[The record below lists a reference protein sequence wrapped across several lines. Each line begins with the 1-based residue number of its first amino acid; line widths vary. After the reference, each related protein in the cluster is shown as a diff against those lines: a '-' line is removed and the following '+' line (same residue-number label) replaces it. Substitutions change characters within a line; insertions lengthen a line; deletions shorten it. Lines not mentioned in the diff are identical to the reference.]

1 MSDLQNASTNVRPT
15 IPAWA
20 FVAYSIAALL
30 MAVVFI
36 PAFAMATGLT
46 SHVTLPGTVVA
57 VISAGISGWAFI
69 ACPRRP
75 FFAKAICFAL
85 FIPLAFA
92 GLDCAVRYVMF
103 GIK

>member
-1 MSDLQNASTNVRPT
+1 MSNSQNHSATVRPNV
-15 IPAWA
+15 PGWA

-30 MAVVFI
+30 LAGVFI
-36 PAFAMATGLT
+36 PAFAVAAGLT

-75 FFAKAICFAL
+75 LLAKAICFAL